1 MALDE
6 AIATRVRLGAAPPTL
21 RLYGW
26 ERPAVTIG
34 CFQKSTEIDLDFCRN
49 RGIAVV
55 RRPTGGRAI
64 LHGTELTYSF
74 SARTDYP
81 GFSNGLSE
89 SYRAI
94 STAFSLAFRTVGVA
108 AEMKAEHEKGRVLG
122 RSPLCFASSSYAELL
137 VRGRKVVG
145 SAQKRWPD
153 GLLQQGAIPYRIDR
167 ALLSQVFGAD
177 CSGSTS
183 VLAALEEVVPGFDR
197 SAFQDAVVSAFEETF
212 GVMLMEESPGPE
224 EEELGRLLLKSR
236 YLQDDWNLR
245 HLGRRAASA
254 S

>member
-1 MALDE
+1 MDE
-6 AIATRVRLGAAPPTL
+6 AIAARVRAGASPPTL

-26 ERPAVTIG
+26 ERPAVTLG
-34 CFQKSTEIDLDFCRN
+34 CFQKPAGINLDFCRS
-49 RGIAVV
+49 RDIAVV

-64 LHGTELTYSF
+64 LHGSELTYSF
-74 SARTDYP
+74 SIRADYP

-94 STAFSLAFRTVGVA
+94 SAAFSLAFRMVGIT
-108 AEMKAEHEKGRVLG
+108 AEMRKEHEKGGALC

-167 ALLSQVFGAD
+167 GLLLQVFGAD
-177 CSGSTS
+177 CARITGT
-183 VLAALEEVVPGFDR
+183 LTALEEIVPGFD
-197 SAFQDAVVSAFEETF
+197 SHAFQAAVVSGFQEAF
-212 GVMLMEESPGPE
+212 GVMLKEERPGPE
-224 EEELGRLLLKSR
+224 EEELGRFLRESR
-236 YLQDDWNLR
+236 YLQEDWNLR
-245 HLGRRAASA
+245 HPGRRAASA